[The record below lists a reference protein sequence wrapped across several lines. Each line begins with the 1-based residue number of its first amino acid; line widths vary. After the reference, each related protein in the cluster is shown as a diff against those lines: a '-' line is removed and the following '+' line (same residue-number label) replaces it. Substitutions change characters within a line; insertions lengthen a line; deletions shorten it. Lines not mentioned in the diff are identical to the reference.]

1 MLDLKGRYFK
11 GILFFVGRLLTD
23 FDKLKKINVLK
34 ISEDKERIIYFVK
47 EENIQR
53 IVQNKKVS
61 NTQISTKIYSFA
73 GGSH

>member
-11 GILFFVGRLLTD
+11 EILYFVGRLLTD

-34 ISEDKERIIYFVK
+34 IPEDKERIIYFVK

-53 IVQNKKVS
+53 IVQNKIK
-61 NTQISTKIYSFA
+61 
-73 GGSH
+73 

>member
-11 GILFFVGRLLTD
+11 GILYFVGRLLTD

-34 ISEDKERIIYFVK
+34 IPEDQERIIYFVK

-53 IVQNKKVS
+53 IVQNKKKS
-61 NTQISTKIYSFA
+61 EQYTDI
-73 GGSH
+73 H